1 MLGVSLVL
9 SSAGKTF
16 FQEFR
21 KITLSGISDRENF
34 NHLKMQLVEQS
45 LE

>member
-1 MLGVSLVL
+1 MFHWYLAVLGKL
-9 SSAGKTF
+9 F

-21 KITLSGISDRENF
+21 KVTLSGISDRENF